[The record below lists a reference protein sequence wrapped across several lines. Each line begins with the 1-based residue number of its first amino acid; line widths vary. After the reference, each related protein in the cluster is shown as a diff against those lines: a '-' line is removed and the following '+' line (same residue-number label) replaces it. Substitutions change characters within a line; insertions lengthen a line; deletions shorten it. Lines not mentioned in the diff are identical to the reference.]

1 MDTISNKIIVNYD
14 NKPLYNIVLTDD
26 FLDLS
31 QLLVQLGMDK
41 RRFMIISDQNVSK
54 LYLESMIEV
63 IKPIANSMETFI
75 FSPGEE
81 SKNLDTVNR
90 CYEQLIENSFDRN
103 DVLIAL
109 GGGVVG
115 DLTGFIAAT
124 YLRGIRFIQ
133 VPTSL
138 LAMVDSSIGGK
149 TGVDYK
155 SYKNMI
161 GAFHQPSLVY
171 MNLSTLN
178 SLPDREYYSGMAEI
192 IKHGLIRDSEYLP
205 FLSNN
210 YKEILSKKYDIIK
223 EMIIRSCMIKKE
235 IVEQDPKEAGER
247 ALLNLGHTIGHSVEK
262 LKEFSLLHGECVGI
276 GMAAASYM
284 SYSRGYISKD
294 DYDHIL
300 QIIKR
305 FNLPINVSN
314 LSVDDIYQVTLLDKK
329 MDSDKIRFILLRGI
343 GEAYI
348 DPTVT
353 KEELTKAIQTILS

>member
-14 NKPLYNIVLTDD
+14 NKPLYNIILTDD
-26 FLDLS
+26 FSDLS
-31 QLLVQLGMDK
+31 QSLVQLGMDN
-41 RRFMIISDQNVSK
+41 RRFMIITDQNVSNHYLK
-54 LYLESMIEV
+54 LMVEI
-63 IKPIANSMETFI
+63 IKPIANSVETFI
-75 FSPGEE
+75 FPPGEKN
-81 SKNLDTVNR
+81 KNLDTVNK

-115 DLTGFIAAT
+115 DLTGFIAAS

-171 MNLSTLN
+171 MNLSTLDT
-178 SLPDREYYSGMAEI
+178 LPDREYHSGMAEI
-192 IKHGLIRDSEYLP
+192 IKHGLIRDSEYLTS
-205 FLSNN
+205 LSNN
-210 YKEILSKKYDIIK
+210 YKEILVKKYDIIK
-223 EMIIRSCMIKKE
+223 EMIKKSCMIKKE
-235 IVEQDPKEAGER
+235 IVERDPKEAGER
-247 ALLNLGHTIGHSVEK
+247 ALLNFGHTIGHSIEK

-284 SYSRGYISKD
+284 SYSRGYISEE
-294 DYDHIL
+294 DYDLIL
-300 QIIKR
+300 QLIKK
-305 FNLPINVSN
+305 FNLPTNVSN
-314 LSVDDIYQVTLLDKK
+314 LSVNDIYKVTLLDKK
-329 MDSDKIRFILLRGI
+329 MDSDKIRFILLRKI

-353 KEELTKAIQTILS
+353 KEELTEAIQTIIS